1 MKGEYV
7 QRTVSDSGVNVTAS
21 AHLHPSWF
29 EVPLDLPVQGRCVY
43 PLGDVDA
50 LSQVTNVLQ
59 GALNTCMENTGQQRP
74 TKVNIDT
81 QVNKDQYGHKGQ
93 QWVGNGQYRSV
104 KVNMGDTISQQRSIE
119 VNNGHMSMRV
129 IVCYVFE
136 M

>member
-1 MKGEYV
+1 MCLPPWGCRCSESGHKCPSGGAEY
-7 QRTVSDSGVNVTAS
+7 
-21 AHLHPSWF
+21 LHGKYRS
-29 EVPLDLPVQGRCVY
+29 
-43 PLGDVDA
+43 
-50 LSQVTNVLQ
+50 
-59 GALNTCMENTGQQRP
+59 

-119 VNNGHMSMRV
+119 VNNGHMSLRV